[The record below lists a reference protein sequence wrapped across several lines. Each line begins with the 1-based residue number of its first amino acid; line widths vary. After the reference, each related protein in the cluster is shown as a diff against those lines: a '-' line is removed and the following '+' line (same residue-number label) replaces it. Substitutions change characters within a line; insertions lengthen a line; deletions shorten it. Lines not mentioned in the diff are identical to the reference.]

1 MDNIKDIIEKL
12 SKNLLF
18 IELINLLKKNKKLK
32 NIINDNFYNI
42 FSIIEKINFKIEN
55 INNLPYNDI
64 ILINDLINNKSN
76 DLTSLLEVKKEKEKI
91 DNILNIIFIIQKLLL
106 IVSILIYIYL
116 IYDLFVNKTD
126 TNIDNYLHY
135 LKMLSYVIIFT
146 HIISLKNSIFA
157 IKNYLINNFPGLPI
171 LAYIM
176 IFQQILIF
184 LLNKHELIIKSTNDY
199 RYIIVIVIL
208 IIACILYNIY
218 RTTKH
223 TKTSNPIANIELSSY
238 IFDKYSSKLNTDFI
252 NKTLNMDFNK
262 TLSAGINQTLSAGIN
277 KTLSA
282 GINQTLSA
290 GINKTLS
297 TNINKDLNTGINK
310 YFANLF

>member
-1 MDNIKDIIEKL
+1 MNKIKDIQDIIEKL

-18 IELINLLKKNKKLK
+18 IELVNLLKKNKKLK

-42 FSIIEKINFKIEN
+42 FNIIEKINFKIEN
-55 INNLPYNDI
+55 IKNLPYNDI

-76 DLTSLLEVKKEKEKI
+76 DLTSLLEIKKEKKKI

-116 IYDLFVNKTD
+116 IYDLFVNKTG
-126 TNIDNYLHY
+126 TNINMYLYY
-135 LKMLSYVIIFT
+135 LKILSFIILFT

-157 IKNYLINNFPGLPI
+157 IKNYLINNFQGLPTFV
-171 LAYIM
+171 YII

-184 LLNKHELIIKSTNDY
+184 LLNKHELIINSTNDY

-218 RTTKH
+218 NSTKQ
-223 TKTSNPIANIELSSY
+223 TKTNNPIANIEFSSY
-238 IFDKYSSKLNTDFI
+238 IFDKYGSKLNTDFI
-252 NKTLNMDFNK
+252 NKILNNN
-262 TLSAGINQTLSAGIN
+262 L
-277 KTLSA
+277 
-282 GINQTLSA
+282 
-290 GINKTLS
+290 
-297 TNINKDLNTGINK
+297 NIKDLNKDLIKDFT
-310 YFANLF
+310 NLF

>member
-1 MDNIKDIIEKL
+1 MNKIKDIKDIIDKL

-18 IELINLLKKNKKLK
+18 IELVNLLKKNKKLK

-42 FSIIEKINFKIEN
+42 FNIIEKINFKIEN
-55 INNLPYNDI
+55 IKNLPYNDI

-76 DLTSLLEVKKEKEKI
+76 DLTSLLEIKKEKKKI

-116 IYDLFVNKTD
+116 IYDLFVNKTG
-126 TNIDNYLHY
+126 TNINMYLNYL
-135 LKMLSYVIIFT
+135 KILSFIILFT

-157 IKNYLINNFPGLPI
+157 IKNYLINNFQGLPTFV
-171 LAYIM
+171 YII

-184 LLNKHELIIKSTNDY
+184 LLNKHELIINSTNDY

-218 RTTKH
+218 NSTKQ
-223 TKTSNPIANIELSSY
+223 TKTNNPIANIEFSSY
-238 IFDKYSSKLNTDFI
+238 IFDKYGSKLNTDFI
-252 NKTLNMDFNK
+252 NKILNNN
-262 TLSAGINQTLSAGIN
+262 L
-277 KTLSA
+277 
-282 GINQTLSA
+282 
-290 GINKTLS
+290 
-297 TNINKDLNTGINK
+297 NIKDLNKDLIKDFT
-310 YFANLF
+310 NLF

>member
-1 MDNIKDIIEKL
+1 MNKIKDIQDIIEKL

-18 IELINLLKKNKKLK
+18 IELVNLLKKNKKLK

-42 FSIIEKINFKIEN
+42 FNIIEKINFKIEN

-64 ILINDLINNKSN
+64 ILINNLINNKYN
-76 DLTSLLEVKKEKEKI
+76 DLTSLLEIKKEKEKI

-116 IYDLFVNKTD
+116 IYDLFVNKTG
-126 TNIDNYLHY
+126 TNINIYLNYL
-135 LKMLSYVIIFT
+135 KILSFIILFT

-157 IKNYLINNFPGLPI
+157 IKNYLINNFPGLPTFV
-171 LAYIM
+171 YII

-184 LLNKHELIIKSTNDY
+184 LLNKHEQIINSTNDY

-218 RTTKH
+218 NSTKQ
-223 TKTSNPIANIELSSY
+223 TKTNNPIANIEFSSY
-238 IFDKYSSKLNTDFI
+238 IFDKYGSKLNTDFI
-252 NKTLNMDFNK
+252 NKILNNN
-262 TLSAGINQTLSAGIN
+262 L
-277 KTLSA
+277 
-282 GINQTLSA
+282 
-290 GINKTLS
+290 
-297 TNINKDLNTGINK
+297 NIKDLNKDLIKDFT
-310 YFANLF
+310 NLF